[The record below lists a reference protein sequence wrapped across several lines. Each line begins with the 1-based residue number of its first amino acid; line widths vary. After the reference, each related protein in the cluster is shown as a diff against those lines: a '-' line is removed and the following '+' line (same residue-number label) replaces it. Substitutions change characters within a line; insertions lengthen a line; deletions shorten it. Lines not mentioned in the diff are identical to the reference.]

1 MTPFGKAIR
10 DLREERGI
18 TQKQMAK
25 ALNVTPAYLS
35 ALEHGHRSKPNWHFV
50 QRIIGYFNI
59 IWDDAEDLMNLAG
72 ISDPKIT
79 IDTSGLSPKATETA
93 NHLAK
98 KIARLSDNDLDDIK
112 KIIDDA

>member
-18 TQKQMAK
+18 TQKQMAQ

-35 ALEHGHRSKPNWHFV
+35 ALEHGHRSKPNWYFV

-59 IWDDAEDLMNLAG
+59 IWDDAEELMNLAG
-72 ISDPKIT
+72 LSDPKIS
-79 IDTSGLSPKATETA
+79 IDTSGLSPQATETA

-98 KIARLSDNDLDDIK
+98 KIAKLSDDDLKHIK
-112 KIIDDA
+112 KIIDEA